1 MLQLIHVNLTIYYS
15 RYYALE
21 NIPKVITTI
30 YETIS
35 FFIFQ
40 YPDVV
45 AQLDQTLDLFRATEI
60 PRGNKPIDSRADPKF
75 WDYTWTNWFDYVGNN
90 NQEHHQSGQDK
101 YANPEQI
108 FRPT

>member
-1 MLQLIHVNLTIYYS
+1 M
-15 RYYALE
+15 E

-60 PRGNKPIDSRADPKF
+60 PRGNKPVDPRADPKYF
-75 WDYTWTNWFDYVGNN
+75 DYTWTNWFDYVGNE
-90 NQEHHQSGQDK
+90 EHHQSGQDK

-108 FRPT
+108 FRTT